1 MALSNAQ
8 WFANPGVVYEI
19 DESCRFNSADSAY
32 TGAAS
37 PTPTSERIFTF
48 SFWFKRAKL
57 GTRMNI
63 WSNERDDGAG
73 TLGEIQFQAD
83 DTIRWKSESAA
94 GANIFDRQTNAVFRD
109 PSAWYHIVCV
119 CDSNQTDA
127 TSAAIY
133 VNGFVQTYS
142 STTNPGS
149 AQDLGWPSTG
159 QPFEVGKFITST
171 HYLDGYLAHF
181 YFIDGQKLT
190 PSYFGETNSTTGQ
203 WVPKAYTGTFGNA
216 GLFLDFSVAPGTGDG
231 AGTDSSGND
240 NDLTDSGLAAN
251 DQMPDSP
258 TDNYCTFNP
267 LDRRI
272 HTYDYVVLSNGNL
285 DVTQSSVTGVS
296 WVSATVPA
304 ASGKWFWEVTDGG
317 SGYIHIGILTTAKSL
332 SQGDTQMPGDNTQGW
347 VYRYD
352 GQKENGG
359 TMTSY
364 GDTFTADDV
373 ISVAWDADNG
383 AIWFAKNGTWQASA
397 TQAEIEAGTTTNA
410 AFSSGIAGIEC
421 RPIVAEDQGAN
432 TNSWVGNFGQHSFTA
447 TMPSGFSHLSTAN
460 LADPTIA
467 DPSAY
472 FQTTLYTG
480 DGSTQ
485 SVNQGG
491 NSTFEPDL
499 VWIKNRSAADN
510 HCVFDSV
517 RGATEVIFTNESDAQ
532 TTDADTLTA
541 FDSDGFS
548 LGDDD
553 KVNTNTE
560 NFVAWQWLESN
571 TSALDIVQ
579 YEGTGSKQTI
589 SHGLGVAPDL
599 IIFKNIDSAQGWAV
613 YHRPLGPE
621 YEIRLS
627 TNTAAIDDAAFYDD
641 DNPTS
646 SVFTVN
652 TNSAVNGSG
661 NTIIAYV
668 FAEVE
673 GFSKVGKYTGN
684 GSTDGPFI
692 FTGFKPRF
700 LMTKRTN
707 AAEEW
712 TMRDSARS
720 GGYFGSAAGTGGV
733 DPTGGNGL
741 QLNIAANLATEE
753 EDNSGGSRL
762 TDFLSNGFKL
772 RHNNTAI
779 NADGSTYIWMAF
791 AESPFKYATAR

>member
-1 MALSNAQ
+1 M
-8 WFANPGVVYEI
+8 
-19 DESCRFNSADSAY
+19 
-32 TGAAS
+32 
-37 PTPTSERIFTF
+37 
-48 SFWFKRAKL
+48 
-57 GTRMNI
+57 

-73 TLGEIQFQAD
+73 TMGEIEFQAD
-83 DTIRWKSESAA
+83 DTLRWKSETGA
-94 GANIFDRQTNAVFRD
+94 GSNIFDRQTNAVFRD
-109 PSAWYHIVCV
+109 PSAWYHVVCV

-133 VNGFVQTYS
+133 VNGVVQTYS

-149 AQDLGWPSTG
+149 AQDLGWPSTSKA
-159 QPFEVGKFITST
+159 FEVGRLFNNTF
-171 HYLDGYLAHF
+171 YLDGYLAHF

-190 PSYFGETNSTTGQ
+190 PSDFAETNSTTGQ

-240 NDLTDSGLAAN
+240 NDLTDSGLAAA
-251 DQMPDSP
+251 DQMTDSP
-258 TDNYCTFNP
+258 TDNFCTMSP
-267 LDRRI
+267 LNN
-272 HTYDYVVLSNGNL
+272 TEYALSNGNL
-285 DVTQSSVTGVS
+285 YGGFASSSTNVRGTSATMAYPRTGKWYWEGKNEVGPNGQFGIRAYDGTQSVADFCTVLGVNSVNAYGITGNS
-296 WVSATVPA
+296 GTLYDNGSTS
-304 ASGKWFWEVTDGG
+304 ASGETWV
-317 SGYIHIGILTTAKSL
+317 
-332 SQGDTQMPGDNTQGW
+332 QGDT
-347 VYRYD
+347 
-352 GQKENGG
+352 
-359 TMTSY
+359 Y
-364 GDTFTADDV
+364 GVAFDV
-373 ISVAWDADNG
+373 DSG
-383 AIWFAKNGTWQASA
+383 KLWFSKNGTWISGDPEDGSSPSLTISTAELANDLYPWGASESN
-397 TQAEIEAGTTTNA
+397 THYQGYDFGQNDFWNA
-410 AFSSGIAGIEC
+410 A
-421 RPIVAEDQGAN
+421 
-432 TNSWVGNFGQHSFTA
+432 
-447 TMPSGFSHLSTAN
+447 PSGFSTLSTAN
-460 LADPTIA
+460 FDDPTIA

-480 DGSTQ
+480 NGSTQ

-571 TSALDIVQ
+571 TPALDIVQ

-627 TNTAAIDDAAFYDD
+627 TTTAAIDDAAFYDD

-673 GFSKVGKYTGN
+673 GFSKVGKYIGN

-692 FTGFKPRF
+692 WFGFRPAYF
-700 LMTKRTN
+700 LFKRT
-707 AAEEW
+707 
-712 TMRDSARS
+712 DSADNWRVYDNQRGPYNPDDARLEPNGS
-720 GGYFGSAAGTGGV
+720 GAEASGDG
-733 DPTGGNGL
+733 
-741 QLNIAANLATEE
+741 
-753 EDNSGGSRL
+753 EDI
-762 TDFLSNGFKL
+762 DFLSNGLKL
-772 RHNNTAI
+772 RSSDTGW
-779 NADGSTYIWMAF
+779 NASGGTYIFWAF
-791 AESPFKYATAR
+791 ADTPFKTANAR